1 MRPTDAGRWVLSPR
15 KQPQT
20 PKTASAIIAET
31 ALERSPHAPPI
42 PYRLI
47 LACIWLTFASVG
59 VILLGIKLKTLLFHI
74 VLAIFIALVLSPA
87 IERLARTRL
96 SRGASIAVIIA
107 AVVIAAAGIGATV
120 ATPLASSG
128 IKFARNAPEYLREAA
143 VGKGPLARTAA
154 RFHLQKQLAK
164 SVPSI
169 SKALSHVSS
178 DVLTLGRRVASAAFN
193 AAIVLILAIFMLVE
207 GPRMMANAIVAMPE
221 GRREAARRIGR
232 RIARVVS
239 GYTTGVLLMAA
250 LNGLVTVAALTATGT
265 PFVIPLAIW
274 AAVVDILPI
283 VGGLLGIVPAGLFAL
298 GKSLPAGIIVI
309 VAMFL
314 YQQVKNHLLYPV
326 LVGRAVQMNS
336 LLVLVAVLVGADL
349 GHVSGAILAIPVAGT
364 LQTFLIEFA
373 RERAGLPPSQGA
385 EKPPV
390 PDAPHHSVWELL
402 NPLRS
407 HRRSSTT
414 PHPELPAEE
423 AEPPATPT
431 KGPRRRRKSG

>member
-1 MRPTDAGRWVLSPR
+1 V
-15 KQPQT
+15 
-20 PKTASAIIAET
+20 
-31 ALERSPHAPPI
+31 
-42 PYRLI
+42 
-47 LACIWLTFASVG
+47 
-59 VILLGIKLKTLLFHI
+59 LLGIKLKTLLFHVI
-74 VLAIFIALVLSPA
+74 LAIFIALVLSPA

-96 SRGASIAVIIA
+96 SRGSSIAIVIA

-169 SKALSHVSS
+169 SKALSHVST
-178 DVLTLGRRVASAAFN
+178 DVLTFGRRVASAAFN

-207 GPRMMANAIVAMPE
+207 GPRMIGNAVVAMPE
-221 GRREAARRIGR
+221 ERREATRRIGR

-265 PFVIPLAIW
+265 PFVIPLAVW

-283 VGGLLGIVPAGLFAL
+283 VGGLLGIVPAGLFAF
-298 GKSLPAGIIVI
+298 GKSLPAGIAVI

-349 GHVSGAILAIPVAGT
+349 AHVSGAILAIPVAGT

-373 RERAGLPPSQGA
+373 RERAGLPPSEGA

-390 PDAPHHSVWELL
+390 PETPHPPWWERLTLL
-402 NPLRS
+402 RWR
-407 HRRSSTT
+407 RRSSAIAHRAQ
-414 PHPELPAEE
+414 PDPEVER
-423 AEPPATPT
+423 PATPA
-431 KGPRRRRKSG
+431 KGPRRPRRSG

>member
-1 MRPTDAGRWVLSPR
+1 V
-15 KQPQT
+15 
-20 PKTASAIIAET
+20 
-31 ALERSPHAPPI
+31 
-42 PYRLI
+42 
-47 LACIWLTFASVG
+47 
-59 VILLGIKLKTLLFHI
+59 LLGIKLKTLVFHI

-96 SRGASIAVIIA
+96 SRGASIAVVVIA
-107 AVVIAAAGIGATV
+107 VAIAAAGIGATV

-169 SKALSHVSS
+169 SKALSHIST
-178 DVLTLGRRVASAAFN
+178 DVLSFGRRVASAAFA

-207 GPRMMANAIVAMPE
+207 GPRMVGNAIVAIPE
-221 GRREAARRIGR
+221 QRRDAARRIGR
-232 RIARVVS
+232 SVARVVS

-265 PFVIPLAIW
+265 PFVVPLAVW

-283 VGGLLGIVPAGLFAL
+283 VGGLLGIVPAGLFAF

-309 VAMFL
+309 VVMFL

-336 LLVLVAVLVGADL
+336 LLVLVTVLVGADL
-349 GHVSGAILAIPVAGT
+349 GHVAGAVLAIPVAGT
-364 LQTFLIEFA
+364 LQTFLIEIA
-373 RERAGLPPSQGA
+373 RERAGLPPSDGP
-385 EKPPV
+385 EEPPV
-390 PDAPHHSVWELL
+390 DGGRL
-402 NPLRS
+402 
-407 HRRSSTT
+407 
-414 PHPELPAEE
+414 
-423 AEPPATPT
+423 
-431 KGPRRRRKSG
+431 KGRFAKLVPRRRSKPA